1 MSKMPTSPI
10 SRRTLC
16 GLAGSA
22 LFLSQFPR
30 AAFAA
35 GGPSGLKV
43 DFPQQ
48 GELGEVIGNPYDIAP
63 LTAVIKNGGVVLTKA
78 HVRVVPKKGGVEI
91 AYDVGPTTLRTYGG
105 IPVFGLYPEYL
116 NTVEVTWTKREGG
129 KLTEKAETYRIWTP
143 PVYLDPAW
151 TKGRPVKTFETEII
165 KPASKEFADRL
176 YLCNNLMG
184 SSPKGKRAVWNNPS
198 GGALEWNSYP
208 QNAILDTQG
217 EVRWFLQPQAIYDP
231 RSIYRAGLMMGFHQ
245 NADGAL
251 SFGYGQTYAKY
262 DLLGRE
268 IFNRR
273 LPEGY
278 ADFSHAMA
286 EGPNGHY
293 FLRVSSAD
301 LRRADGTHVHTVRDV
316 VIEVDASGRV
326 VDEWRL
332 FEILDPNRSIVLKAI
347 DQGAVCLNVDLSK
360 TGETL
365 SAEQLAKLE
374 AKNAFRAVTS
384 LLLSRSGETRRLSGF
399 SRRRT
404 DGMISSKV
412 KFLRQWMPA
421 ASLLLAASDAAKVN
435 LTGRGHS
442 ILAGKSMS

>member
-22 LFLSQFPR
+22 LFLSQLPR

-151 TKGRPVKTFETEII
+151 TKGRPVKTF
-165 KPASKEFADRL
+165 
-176 YLCNNLMG
+176 
-184 SSPKGKRAVWNNPS
+184 
-198 GGALEWNSYP
+198 
-208 QNAILDTQG
+208 
-217 EVRWFLQPQAIYDP
+217 
-231 RSIYRAGLMMGFHQ
+231 
-245 NADGAL
+245 
-251 SFGYGQTYAKY
+251 
-262 DLLGRE
+262 
-268 IFNRR
+268 
-273 LPEGY
+273 
-278 ADFSHAMA
+278 
-286 EGPNGHY
+286 
-293 FLRVSSAD
+293 
-301 LRRADGTHVHTVRDV
+301 
-316 VIEVDASGRV
+316 
-326 VDEWRL
+326 
-332 FEILDPNRSIVLKAI
+332 
-347 DQGAVCLNVDLSK
+347 
-360 TGETL
+360 
-365 SAEQLAKLE
+365 
-374 AKNAFRAVTS
+374 
-384 LLLSRSGETRRLSGF
+384 
-399 SRRRT
+399 
-404 DGMISSKV
+404 
-412 KFLRQWMPA
+412 
-421 ASLLLAASDAAKVN
+421 
-435 LTGRGHS
+435 
-442 ILAGKSMS
+442 

>member
-301 LRRADGTHVHTVRDV
+301 LRRADGTHVHTVRD
-316 VIEVDASGRV
+316 
-326 VDEWRL
+326 
-332 FEILDPNRSIVLKAI
+332 
-347 DQGAVCLNVDLSK
+347 LS
-360 TGETL
+360 L
-365 SAEQLAKLE
+365 
-374 AKNAFRAVTS
+374 
-384 LLLSRSGETRRLSGF
+384 
-399 SRRRT
+399 
-404 DGMISSKV
+404 I
-412 KFLRQWMPA
+412 
-421 ASLLLAASDAAKVN
+421 
-435 LTGRGHS
+435 H
-442 ILAGKSMS
+442 I